1 MSEFLSKANRTS
13 TTEASTA
20 KLGGFVQLARGP
32 MSFLIIVGSQS
43 SLADCMQTL
52 FVTGHGVAWP
62 DSILFFVG

>member
-1 MSEFLSKANRTS
+1 
-13 TTEASTA
+13 
-20 KLGGFVQLARGP
+20 VQLARGP